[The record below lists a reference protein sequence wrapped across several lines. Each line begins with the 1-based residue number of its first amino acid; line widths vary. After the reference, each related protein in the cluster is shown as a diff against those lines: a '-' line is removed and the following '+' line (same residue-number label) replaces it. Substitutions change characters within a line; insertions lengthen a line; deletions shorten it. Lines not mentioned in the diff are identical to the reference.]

1 MKERL
6 TDIWRWIRRFV
17 SPMTVVCILVLIY
30 IVFAG
35 ENTIISSIEYDRTI
49 DSLRTELE
57 ANRDTMLY
65 YRDLNRRLSTDRNL
79 MEQVVR
85 EQYGMKRPGDD
96 VFIFEQT
103 PPELED

>member
-1 MKERL
+1 
-6 TDIWRWIRRFV
+6 
-17 SPMTVVCILVLIY
+17 MTIVCILALVY

-35 ENTIISSIEYDRTI
+35 ENTVIRSIEYDRTI
-49 DSLRTELE
+49 DSLRAELD

-65 YRDLNRRLSTDRNL
+65 YKDLNRRLSTDRNL

-85 EQYGMKRPGDD
+85 EQYGMKRHGED